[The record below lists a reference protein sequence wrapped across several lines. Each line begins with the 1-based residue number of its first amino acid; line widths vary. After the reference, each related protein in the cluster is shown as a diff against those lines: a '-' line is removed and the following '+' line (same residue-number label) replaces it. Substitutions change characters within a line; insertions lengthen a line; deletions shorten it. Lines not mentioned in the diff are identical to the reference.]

1 MNRLLVLTFIILVS
15 TYSFGQAKIKKYPS
29 IFWEISGNGLKKNSY
44 LFGTMHVSSKLAFHL
59 SDSFYVAIKNAEV
72 IALENNPESWQEDMN
87 EYDLNSYE
95 GYATGQNGWNAE
107 IPQDYFTI
115 QSLRIGK
122 YEKKLEL
129 ALFMRP
135 AVINNLL
142 YRNNS
147 ERSSD
152 FEEDTYLDLYIYQ
165 TGKRLGKK
173 IAGVEEYAESMR
185 LMGEAYKDAAKE
197 VSRKEKSFDYDEE
210 YSPEKLQE
218 AYRLGDLDLLDSI
231 NKINSQSD
239 AFDEKFLYQRNE
251 IQVNSIDSILK
262 KNSLFVGVGAAHL
275 PGERGVIELLRK
287 KGYKL
292 RPIFMG
298 KRDSRHKE
306 ELEKVR
312 VPVNFYTQISEDGFF
327 KVDVPGKL
335 FRFENELT
343 DQQQYADMANGSF
356 YMVTRIQTNSRFWGH
371 TVDQVAKKID
381 SVLYENIPG
390 KILSKSE
397 ITRNGYRGFDIT
409 NRTRRGDYQRYHI
422 FITPYEVLFFRMGGN
437 GDYVKMGEEAK
448 KFFNSIQLKGQ
459 KNGGWNNFQPT
470 YGGFSVEFP
479 NEPHVSPGQLMQYES
494 EEKNTATH
502 FSVLRKDIHNY
513 YFAEEDTFDLNLM
526 DESFASSEFI
536 SKRLDRK
543 QLIFKGY
550 PALDC
555 IYRHKDG
562 SVFKN
567 RYIIQGPHY
576 YSLITHSKE
585 ENESMNR
592 FLNSFGIKPLLY
604 NELSERKDS
613 ALSFTVSTTWF
624 PELKKE
630 KKELIDEYSYI
641 NDENIDEEYFDPES
655 YKSRLIKNDSTG
667 EAIFVSFYKSSRYF
681 YSEDNAALNEYNAR
695 FLNAEDSSWIIRTKK
710 SLILPDGMKV
720 VQVMVSDTNS
730 SRLIW
735 YKTFYKDGIGFV
747 LLTQTDTLTAPSSFV
762 KSFFQN
768 FQPSDTLR
776 GINPFEKKSKIFFN
790 DFYSSDSIVRNK
802 AILSVS
808 QVKFDTSDLQM
819 LEKAIYSFNW
829 NEKNYLKRKISFIQ
843 KLGSI
848 KSERSANL
856 LKFFYDAADDTIQI
870 QNAAVE
876 ALLKHKNQ
884 YAYNLFRDII
894 SIEPPVIEEVVNNYT
909 FSPPASVFSSVNDYL
924 SGISNGNFLDE
935 LYDSLLLT
943 KTILPEIL
951 TLLNLDDY
959 KWPVMRLIKTLVDSN
974 LVTSKDYESYF
985 NKFQLEARQAVKKQV
1000 IGEKRSA
1007 IEKAE
1012 EEKKAVKTFSYFN
1025 KNAAD
1030 IGNESLIVYAA
1041 LLLPFQNSKPLVN
1054 TFINE
1059 LLSSGDRR
1067 LKYNTFHLLLKT
1079 GKEFPDSLINYFAK
1093 LDDYRYELYTDLMK
1107 MKMPERFPQSYK
1119 NRMELAKSK
1128 LLFVSVFSKPDSL
1141 LFVDSIAVMYKKKN
1155 GLICFYK
1162 YKMKKDDAFWKIASV
1177 GLIPAKS
1184 ADFIFEDEITT
1195 EKNDKTAIDI
1205 YSFKN
1210 IKTAFD
1216 FSEFTDSKLKEDE
1229 PVREQLEK
1237 QVKKLLYSKSRSAA
1251 FFYSEIPDVYDTMS
1265 QRLVGN

>member
-1 MNRLLVLTFIILVS
+1 MNRILALISLILIS
-15 TYSFGQAKIKKYPS
+15 TTTFGQVKTKKYPS
-29 IFWEISGNGLKKNSY
+29 IFWEISGNGLKKPSY

-59 SDSFYVAIKNAEV
+59 SDSFYVAIRNAEV
-72 IALENNPESWQEDMN
+72 VALENNPESWQEGMN
-87 EYDLNSYE
+87 EYDLNAYDE
-95 GYATGQNGWNAE
+95 YPKGQNGWNAE
-107 IPQDYFTI
+107 MPRDYFTI
-115 QSLRIGK
+115 QTLRIGK

-129 ALFMRP
+129 ALFMKP

-147 ERSSD
+147 GRGSD

-185 LMGEAYKDAAKE
+185 LMGEAYKDAAIE

-210 YSPEKLQE
+210 YSLHKLQE

-231 NKINSQSD
+231 NKLNSQSD
-239 AFDEKFLYQRNE
+239 AFDEKFLYRRNE
-251 IQVNSIDSILK
+251 IQANSIDSILK

-287 KGYKL
+287 KGYRL

-312 VPVNFYTQISEDGFF
+312 VPVNFYSQISEDGFF
-327 KVDVPGKL
+327 KVDIPGKL
-335 FRFENELT
+335 FRFENGLI
-343 DQQQYADMANGSF
+343 DQQQFADMANGSF
-356 YMVTRIQTNSRFWGH
+356 YMVTRIETNSRFWGH

-381 SVLYENIPG
+381 SVLYENVPG
-390 KILSKSE
+390 KILTKSE

-437 GDYVKMGEEAK
+437 GDYVRYGEEAS
-448 KFFNSIQLKGQ
+448 KFFSSIQLKEQ
-459 KNGGWNNFQPT
+459 KNGGWNNFQPA

-479 NEPHVSPGQLMQYES
+479 SEPHVSLGQLMQYES
-494 EEKNTATH
+494 DEKNTATH

-513 YFAEEDTFDLNLM
+513 SFAEEDTFDLNLM

-536 SKRLDRK
+536 SKRLDKK

-576 YSLITHSKE
+576 YSLITHSKS

-604 NELSERKDS
+604 NELSERNDS

-641 NDENIDEEYFDPES
+641 KDESIDEEYFDPES
-655 YKSRLIKNDSTG
+655 FRSRLIKNDSTG
-667 EAIFVSFYKSSRYF
+667 EAIFVSFYKSSKYF
-681 YSEDNAALNEYNAR
+681 YSEDSAALNQDNIN
-695 FLNAEDSSWIIRTKK
+695 FLNAQDSSWIIRTKK
-710 SLILPDGMKV
+710 SFILPDNMKV
-720 VQVMVSDTNS
+720 VELLLSDTNS
-730 SRLIW
+730 SRLIR
-735 YKTFYKDGIGFV
+735 YKSFYKNGIGFV

-762 KSFFQN
+762 NTFFQN
-768 FQPSDTLR
+768 FQPSDTLN

-790 DFYSSDSIVRNK
+790 DFCSSDSIVRNN
-802 AILSVS
+802 AILSVN
-808 QVKFDTSDLQM
+808 QVKFDSTDLPM
-819 LEKAIYSFNW
+819 LEKAILSFNW

-848 KSERSANL
+848 KNAESANL
-856 LKFFYDAADDTIQI
+856 LKKIYDAADDTIQV

-876 ALLKHKNQ
+876 ALLKQKTQ

-894 SIEPPVIEEVVNNYT
+894 SIEPPVIDDVTNSYT
-909 FSPPASVFSSVNDYL
+909 FSPSVSSFSSVNDYL
-924 SGISNGNFLDE
+924 SGVSNGNFLDE

-959 KWPVMRLIKTLVDSN
+959 KWPVMRLLKTLVDSN
-974 LVTSKDYESYF
+974 LVTADDYEAYF
-985 NKFQLEARQAVKKQV
+985 SKFHIEARQALKKQAV
-1000 IGEKRSA
+1000 EEKKAA
-1007 IEKAE
+1007 IEKAIE
-1012 EEKKAVKTFSYFN
+1012 DKKAVKTFSYYI
-1025 KNAAD
+1025 KND
-1030 IGNESLIVYAA
+1030 FDKGNESLIVYAT
-1041 LLLPFQNSKPLVN
+1041 LLLPFQKTKPIVNS
-1054 TFINE
+1054 FISD

-1067 LKYNTFHLLLKT
+1067 LMYNTFYLLLKN
-1079 GKEFPDSLINYFAK
+1079 GKEFPDTLLSYFAK
-1093 LDDYRYELYTDLMK
+1093 LDEYRYELYTDLIK
-1107 MKMPERFPQSYK
+1107 MKMGDRFPEAYK
-1119 NRMELAKSK
+1119 NRTDLAKSK
-1128 LLFVSVFSKPDSL
+1128 LLSLSVFSRPDSL
-1141 LFVDSIAVMYKKKN
+1141 LFVDSISARFKNKN
-1155 GLICFYK
+1155 GWVYFYK
-1162 YKMKKDDAFWKIASV
+1162 YKMKKDDGFWKIASA
-1177 GLIPAKS
+1177 GLFPDK
-1184 ADFIFEDEITT
+1184 TT
-1195 EKNDKTAIDI
+1195 DMLFFDKENLEKNSRGTINAYVFNNPNTSSDFTEFADI
-1205 YSFKN
+1205 
-1210 IKTAFD
+1210 
-1216 FSEFTDSKLKEDE
+1216 KLKEDE
-1229 PVREQLEK
+1229 SVREQLGK
-1237 QVKKLLYSKSRSAA
+1237 QLKKLLYSKRRSAA
-1251 FFYSEIPDVYDTMS
+1251 FFYTEVPDMFDS
-1265 QRLVGN
+1265 LSPQLFSN